1 MPQRCLSCL
10 LHRSVDAQSGPCVP
24 RTILDGWILPVT
36 IVLKELTNA
45 RCASRPSNMVW
56 EESTISAHHRR
67 MSPTTSFENNGPS
80 KHALHPDH
88 PPQTPPSRAAR
99 GKGAVRTRTRPALRE
114 TFPDYNAREDAN
126 QRGRN
131 RSDSHDLSWSPKN
144 TRASV
149 VDNMLLSLDQ
159 FFVDDSTPTSHDGK
173 HHGMYSAFKEE
184 PSYTASPNRPSLPR
198 GRGHTFSSSM
208 SSDYSLHA
216 PEAPFP
222 QSNTTPR
229 GRRSNSTSNYQFAL
243 GRINSVR
250 AEDEEATGSQPG
262 KGDGAHRAALLD
274 ERVMASRSSRRK
286 GSKGSGS
293 SSLDFGQLMG
303 GPRWQRAIERRSTS
317 LDHGFNNPTMPLPQ
331 SSTVIRAHIEPNPSS
346 IYPYDSYESA
356 PEPTIPA
363 GPRRDHSPK
372 PPATFP
378 LSSSRNNSQPN
389 QLRRKSSKK
398 SPATLFSRHDQVVHT
413 DTIIAQH
420 YNKYRSHTR
429 GNSRDL
435 ATTQAFDIPPDQ
447 TATGE
452 SYKPS
457 LVSTHSSSSAI
468 KEKERTGFFRRVFG
482 SAKSPVPS
490 TGDSR
495 AARRPSTST
504 RSSTRA
510 DSRNEQLANTTPNS
524 RLSKSGPPMLPTKD
538 DVRGTPP
545 APLNKKASFFRRRKK
560 SVSADMPLPVLSLH
574 LQTQAGQP
582 GHVRAS
588 EGSPVSSLREVMNP
602 YLSNS
607 GSTYHRPG
615 SSGLRDIQNAV
626 ADPVNLMGPKS
637 PTIRSKP
644 KSPQVVPTTSAIGRS
659 LAISQEP
666 GSLEIQRPKV
676 MEPKIR
682 PSRQD
687 SEGLASTQPLQVL
700 SNAQT
705 DDTVL
710 KPISNYNPSLSKAKS
725 SVKQGMQSGQSSAK
739 TNHSRVQ
746 SADKDLPKLPIESTS
761 PTLRKKNALVSE
773 SVVDKPERTT
783 SKEWAAKPPQIE
795 SKEPDDV
802 TVHAK
807 SKELTNLPVRTSS
820 RKLIERPMRTSS
832 KELPDAPV
840 PTPTTS
846 TTAKE
851 LSEAPIRTTSKDW
864 ISVGPPIASSRRDTP
879 SPRPPSNR
887 SNRVWLQP
895 TKSEEDLPNPAN
907 LSLPQERTTDSPRAS
922 DSSISE
928 YKSASSNLHT
938 PIIGADP
945 SSPKICA
952 EPESVSDV
960 PEPPAP
966 VVSET
971 ALPEEPDLA
980 QPREEEIA
988 QAKRIFDGED
998 EIVDR
1003 ASSAAWLGDSSP
1015 DRARVR
1021 KAYMKLFEWQ
1031 NLNILVALRDLCG
1044 RLLLKGETQQVD
1056 RILVAFSNRWCNC
1069 NPNHGFKAEGQYTF
1083 LAL

>member
-1 MPQRCLSCL
+1 MLDVP
-10 LHRSVDAQSGPCVP
+10 VDQAFDMAG
-24 RTILDGWILPVT
+24 
-36 IVLKELTNA
+36 
-45 RCASRPSNMVW
+45 
-56 EESTISAHHRR
+56 EESTISAHLRR
-67 MSPTTSFENNGPS
+67 MSPTASFENNGPS

-159 FFVDDSTPTSHDGK
+159 FFVDDSTPTSHEGK
-173 HHGMYSAFKEE
+173 HRGMYSAFKEE

-198 GRGHTFSSSM
+198 GRGHTISSSM

-222 QSNTTPR
+222 QSNTTPH

-250 AEDEEATGSQPG
+250 AEDEEATKSQTG
-262 KGDGAHRAALLD
+262 KGNEPHRPALLD
-274 ERVMASRSSRRK
+274 ERVTASRSRRR
-286 GSKGSGS
+286 KGSGS

-317 LDHGFNNPTMPLPQ
+317 LDHGFDNSTMPLPQ

-346 IYPYDSYESA
+346 IYPYDNYESA

-363 GPRRDHSPK
+363 GPRRDHSPR

-378 LSSSRNNSQPN
+378 LSSSRNNSLPN

-398 SPATLFSRHDQVVHT
+398 SPATLFGRHDQAVQA
-413 DTIIAQH
+413 DTTIAQH
-420 YNKYRSHTR
+420 YNKYHSHTR

-435 ATTQAFDIPPDQ
+435 AAAQAFDIPADR

-457 LVSTHSSSSAI
+457 LVSTHSSPSAI

-482 SAKSPVPS
+482 SAKVPVPP
-490 TGDSR
+490 TGDSH
-495 AARRPSTST
+495 AAHRPSTST

-510 DSRNEQLANTTPNS
+510 DSRNEQLANITPNS
-524 RLSKSGPPMLPTKD
+524 RLSKSGPPMLPLKD
-538 DVRGTPP
+538 DVRGPPP

-626 ADPVNLMGPKS
+626 ADPVNLVGLKS
-637 PTIRSKP
+637 STIRSMP
-644 KSPQVVPTTSAIGRS
+644 ISSQVVPTTSAIDRS
-659 LAISQEP
+659 LAISLEP
-666 GSLEIQRPKV
+666 RSLEIQRPSV
-676 MEPKIR
+676 MESKIR
-682 PSRQD
+682 PSRQA

-700 SNAQT
+700 SNAQS
-705 DDTVL
+705 DDTIL

-761 PTLRKKNALVSE
+761 PKLRKKNALVSE
-773 SVVDKPERTT
+773 SIVDKPERTT
-783 SKEWAAKPPQIE
+783 SKEWAANPPQIE
-795 SKEPDDV
+795 SKEPNDP
-802 TVHAK
+802 TVQAK

-820 RKLIERPMRTSS
+820 RKLIERPVRTSS
-832 KELPDAPV
+832 KELPDAPI

-864 ISVGPPIASSRRDTP
+864 ISVGPPIASSRQDTP
-879 SPRPPSNR
+879 SPRLAPNR
-887 SNRVWLQP
+887 SARVWIHP
-895 TKSEEDLPNPAN
+895 TKSEEDLPKPAN
-907 LSLPQERTTDSPRAS
+907 LSPPQERTTDSRRAS

-945 SSPKICA
+945 SSPKISA
-952 EPESVSDV
+952 EPESVPDV

-966 VVSET
+966 AVTEPT
-971 ALPEEPDLA
+971 APKEPDSV

-998 EIVDR
+998 ENVDK

-1015 DRARVR
+1015 DRARAR
-1021 KAYMKLFEWQ
+1021 KAYMEFFEWQ

-1069 NPNHGFKAEGQYTF
+1069 NPNHGFKAEGQYAYPV
-1083 LAL
+1083 LKSSC